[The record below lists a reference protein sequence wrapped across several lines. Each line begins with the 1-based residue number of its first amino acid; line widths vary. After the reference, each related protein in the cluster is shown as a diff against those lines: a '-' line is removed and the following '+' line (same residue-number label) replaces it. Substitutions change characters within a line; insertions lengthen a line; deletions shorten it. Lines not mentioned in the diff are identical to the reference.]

1 MDVFALTMRL
11 KEEGAAQVK
20 ASVDKLNRSFTDAT
34 GKAKA
39 YDMTIGSL
47 KDSFAGLASGMALGA
62 VFSKVIQETSDAAKA
77 AAQLEA
83 VLKSTEGVA
92 GQTSDALNRH
102 AQALS
107 YMTAYDDDAVTAA
120 QALLL
125 TFTKIQGDVF
135 PKATEAVLNMATAM
149 GTDLKSAAIQVGK
162 ALNDPVLGVSALSR
176 AGVQFNE
183 QQKNTIALMVETNN
197 VVGAQGIILAE
208 LRTQFEGSAK
218 AAANT
223 LGGALSQLNN
233 ELGNLLTLSNKNAS
247 IGTTFIQ
254 GLTDAIRGLNV
265 VLTDLGNRTP
275 RLKEFFDGFGA
286 SSFLASALPGG
297 SLVVALQTL
306 AALGKRTR
314 EAAAGAKEF
323 QAAFTA
329 PKGLTV
335 FGEKGQGTNEPVA
348 RSIQIDQLLRL
359 ADVTKLNASQQAVLR
374 SEATRLAAAMRA
386 QNVTIEE
393 QITLGTKLKTIQDA
407 LKPYAGTP
415 SMPKLDPALMQN
427 VLKNQARLSVQA
439 VAPTLKTNIQMDK
452 GVAMDALK
460 GAQDFAKVVDDS
472 FSQEITY
479 LRQRL
484 EVDFGMTL
492 ADALATGI
500 ETAIQ
505 SKSIGAGFKALS
517 QTLLRGL
524 GDMMI
529 NFGKSAL
536 IAAKFM
542 DGIFKALSNALPG
555 GAIVASLAMIAAGA
569 ALKGAAG
576 AAFGGGNGGVTGNYS
591 VPFAAVSGMGGT
603 SALPSLTYGP
613 TMAGRGNT
621 ITQTTPFNVTIIGPN
636 DPSAQRQMQE
646 LMRNAQRRGEA

>member
-62 VFSKVIQETSDAAKA
+62 VFSKVIQETSDAAAA

-125 TFTKIQGDVF
+125 TFTKIQGEVF

-223 LGGALSQLNN
+223 LGGAISQLNN
-233 ELGNLLTLSNKNAS
+233 ELGNLLTLSNENAS
-247 IGTTFIQ
+247 AGTSFIKL
-254 GLTDAIRGLNV
+254 LTDAVRGLNIGISELV
-265 VLTDLGNRTP
+265 RGTTDLINQTP
-275 RLKEFFDGFGA
+275 AVASFFKT
-286 SSFLASALPGG
+286 LASYVQPNALV
-297 SLVVALQTL
+297 LL
-306 AALGKRTR
+306 ASVGAKAR

-329 PKGLTV
+329 PKGLTL

-359 ADVTKLNASQQAVLR
+359 SDVTKLNASQQAVLR

-439 VAPTLKTNIQMDK
+439 VAPALKTNIQMDK

-472 FSQEITY
+472 FSQEFTY

-492 ADALATGI
+492 ADALASGI

-505 SKSIGAGFKALS
+505 TGSIGAGFKALT

-576 AAFGGGNGGVTGNYS
+576 AAFGGGGGGGGGGNYS

>member
-20 ASVDKLNRSFTDAT
+20 ASVDKLNRSFTEAS

-47 KDSFAGLASGMALGA
+47 KNSFAGLASGMALGA
-62 VFSKVIQETSDAAKA
+62 VFSKVIQETSDAAAA
-77 AAQLEA
+77 AAQLNA

-92 GQTSDALNRH
+92 GQTKDALDRH

-107 YMTAYDDDAVTAA
+107 YMTAYDDDAITSA

-135 PKATEAVLNMATAM
+135 PKATQAVLDMATAM
-149 GTDLKSAAIQVGK
+149 GTDLKSAAIQIGK

-183 QQKNTIALMVETNN
+183 QQKNMIALMVETNN
-197 VVGAQGIILAE
+197 VLGAQDIILAE

-223 LGGALSQLNN
+223 LGGAISQLNN
-233 ELGNLLTLSNKNAS
+233 ELGNLLTLSSNNSSVA
-247 IGTTFIQ
+247 TTFVQ
-254 GLTDAIRGLNV
+254 RLTDAIRGLNA
-265 VLTDLGNRTP
+265 VLSDLGISAP
-275 RLKEFFDGFGA
+275 DVKQK
-286 SSFLASALPGG
+286 LASLFREVAPFLPSVNALAFLIAKG
-297 SLVVALQTL
+297 AR
-306 AALGKRTR
+306 AR
-314 EAAAGAKEF
+314 EAAAGGKGFES
-323 QAAFTA
+323 AFTV
-329 PKGLTV
+329 PKGLQA
-335 FGEKGQGTNEPVA
+335 FGEKGDGTGTPVA

-359 ADVTKLNASQQAVLR
+359 AEVTKLNASQQALLR

-386 QNVTIEE
+386 QNVSIEE
-393 QITLGTKLKTIQDA
+393 QITLGGKLKAIRTT
-407 LKPYAGTP
+407 LEPYAGMPTI
-415 SMPKLDPALMQN
+415 PKLDPALMQN
-427 VLKNQARLSVQA
+427 IFAKQARLSVQA
-439 VAPTLKTNIQMDK
+439 IPPALKTDLKMDK

-472 FSQEITY
+472 FSQEFDY

-505 SKSIGAGFKALS
+505 TGSIGAGFKALT

-529 NFGKSAL
+529 NFGKNAL

-576 AAFGGGNGGVTGNYS
+576 AAFGGRGGGGGGGGGYS
-591 VPFAAVSGMGGT
+591 LPFAAVSGIGGT
-603 SALPSLTYGP
+603 SALPTVSYGP

-621 ITQTTPFNVTIIGPN
+621 IQQTTPMNITVIGPN